1 MATLELFTYI
11 YSSLFMDCCRSMF
24 PFEKELCDLQ
34 NVSNIQSHV
43 LPSISVL
50 VGKRLAEAI
59 ERAQKVFT
67 VLLFI
72 PHPFSIALQH
82 PPTSLPGPSPSLS
95 QSFCKSCV
103 SAAKSPSAEI
113 AAHASG
119 HLRASSS
126 GKQVTGFFTDGE
138 FPVAISQDQR
148 ENPISVMLWALYNYP
163 SDFCQSL

>member
-11 YSSLFMDCCRSMF
+11 YSLLFMDCCRSMF

-59 ERAQKVFT
+59 ERAQEVFT

-82 PPTSLPGPSPSLS
+82 PPTPPNLPPWPQPQPKSVFLQVMCLCCKGSACRDRCPCLWTPQGIKQWEIGHWLLHRWRVPCCHFSRSKRKPHFRDALGSL
-95 QSFCKSCV
+95 
-103 SAAKSPSAEI
+103 
-113 AAHASG
+113 
-119 HLRASSS
+119 
-126 GKQVTGFFTDGE
+126 
-138 FPVAISQDQR
+138 
-148 ENPISVMLWALYNYP
+148 
-163 SDFCQSL
+163 